1 MSFFYPK
8 PKYELYSVKTTTL
21 QKIENTFT
29 LYFFSTHIFLE
40 KIPKKYCFLQKN
52 SYLWR
57 LSGAT
62 KYGYY
67 QWVLA

>member
-40 KIPKKYCFLQKN
+40 KIPKKYRFLQKIPIC
-52 SYLWR
+52 
-57 LSGAT
+57 GAFRVQPNMAIIN
-62 KYGYY
+62 GF
-67 QWVLA
+67 